1 MKPTPDV
8 DELMWQL
15 AESGPDEAFEE
26 FFGRYPEHRAEL
38 MKRREM
44 VVGLKVAKPI
54 KAKTPRENFMPSPGG
69 ESTPPRLLALG
80 ATVLLMAGVVMA
92 TLGTL
97 RFIES
102 RQPVAVAPP
111 TTINPQANQQA
122 NPGDQGVSG
131 LPTENP
137 STPPTQPG
145 TPDPNAQP
153 PLILPFEKP
162 VTVVSR
168 RTTLMSALND
178 VAIQAGITLESAPG
192 MKDVEIELDY
202 RDVPAI
208 KVIQD
213 LGRVYGFTCLQQTTN
228 TGLLVP
234 ATDPRSNFGGV
245 PGSGT
250 SPAPTGGA
258 ENGGLSPVLPTPG
271 ASGT

>member
-1 MKPTPDV
+1 MKPPPDV

-69 ESTPPRLLALG
+69 ESSPPRLQVLG
-80 ATVLLMAGVVMA
+80 VTVLLMAGVVMA

-97 RFIES
+97 RFLES
-102 RQPVAVAPP
+102 RQPVPVAAP
-111 TTINPQANQQA
+111 TTINPQAIQEV
-122 NPGDQGVSG
+122 PSGDQGVAG
-131 LPTENP
+131 LSQDN
-137 STPPTQPG
+137 STPPTTPGTAQPG
-145 TPDPNAQP
+145 DQTA
-153 PLILPFEKP
+153 LILPFEKP

-178 VAIQAGITLESAPG
+178 VAVQAGITLESAPG
-192 MKDVEIELDY
+192 MRDVEIELDY

-234 ATDPRSNFGGV
+234 ATDPRSNVGGI
-245 PGSGT
+245 PGNGT
-250 SPAPTGGA
+250 SPAPTGGT

-271 ASGT
+271 GSGT